1 MNDRL
6 YGWSGV
12 IGFFLQQLR
21 SRGGG
26 TNGSICSP
34 CRKRCRR
41 LSRNCIKGN
50 KKPAEAGCVT
60 PGDLLNAHANGI
72 GYCIATCHSGKVNG
86 RLLSRPPCLRGDNS
100 HRAGRGVAII
110 HLYIELF
117 GKLAQYPGRTNDV
130 GPIKTKHRVVG
141 NCAIGNTDN
150 ATGRISWQQV
160 CACRRSG
167 SQTSETNILPEQLG
181 FIGGV

>member
-1 MNDRL
+1 MPCAGATCTARNQAKKCCFRL
-6 YGWSGV
+6 ETYWCCSG
-12 IGFFLQQLR
+12 
-21 SRGGG
+21 
-26 TNGSICSP
+26 

-60 PGDLLNAHANGI
+60 PGDLLNPHANGI
-72 GYCIATCHSGKVNG
+72 GYCIATCHSGEVNG
-86 RLLSRPPCLRGDNS
+86 RLLNRHRACPRVIGDYS
-100 HRAGRGVAII
+100 HRTSGGVAII

-130 GPIKTKHRVVG
+130 SPIKTKHRVVG
-141 NCAIGNTDN
+141 NCAIGNTN
-150 ATGRISWQQV
+150 NSTGRISWQQV

-167 SQTSETNILPEQLG
+167 GQTSETNILPE
-181 FIGGV
+181 